1 MRKIDSFKIFNL
13 RPRYIKLTS
22 ALLMLLV
29 GFMGFSQVRVP
40 FNPRASVYSPSK
52 TIYNIKGDF
61 TMIGNTNLTLVNY
74 GNSTN
79 NSNNDMRYV
88 DVDNDINTLNS
99 SSATLSFSTENG
111 AIPDCSKILYA
122 GLYWTGRAG
131 SENTFTVNKEVPT
144 GNYSTQEVTD
154 TNQQIYDNDLI
165 PNTNYSLDISSS
177 GNSSNWA
184 LTYTFTSSGAGNTVV
199 FVYRSNNTLTVSVNG
214 GTPTNVS
221 TSSIN
226 SDNAYLSTPY
236 QIFSD
241 SNYTLEVARLRRQ
254 NTDRAYVNI
263 IYNETVPETT
273 TITKNYNKRKVSI
286 KGPGA
291 TNYTEITAG
300 ANDIYYPTNSTTYSD
315 GYMYSAYAEITQ
327 YVIDNGL
334 GEYFLADM
342 ALVEGDGGS
351 TGYYGG
357 WGMVVVYENSKMKWR
372 DVTVFDGH
380 AYVIGDT
387 ADHTIDVSGFK
398 AVQNGDVHIK
408 IGMMA
413 GEGDVGIT
421 GDYFQILRQSD
432 NTFQNL
438 SHSGNSTTNFFNS
451 SIVTGGNTRNPNLQN
466 NTGLDISMFDITNTN
481 NSIITN
487 NQTSTQFHYGSTQD
501 TYVIFNVT
509 FAVDAYIPD
518 IEGEV
523 NPITIN
529 SVPTMSP
536 PYVVEPGQE
545 ISYTLEI
552 KNKGTE
558 ETNNT
563 VIALPIP
570 YTSTY
575 QDLSISYNVYPPF
588 STSNVPYFNPS
599 LGATGSIV
607 WELGTLPVPSD
618 PNTVLADIT
627 FTLVA
632 TTDCNILTNPCGS
645 VVALDGTI
653 SGTGSTS
660 GTTFSQELI
669 QGFETTGVCVGEPI
683 ATPLNIV
690 IDSTDYVQNNCSGFN
705 AVRDFYFC
713 NIGTNPIP
721 ISEVQAEFP
730 VGTQFFNEYPVDDD
744 SV

>member
-144 GNYSTQEVTD
+144 GNYITQEVTD

-291 TNYTEITAG
+291 TNYTEWSNPEWFTRW
-300 ANDIYYPTNSTTYSD
+300 NS
-315 GYMYSAYAEITQ
+315 
-327 YVIDNGL
+327 
-334 GEYFLADM
+334 LAD
-342 ALVEGDGGS
+342 
-351 TGYYGG
+351 
-357 WGMVVVYENSKMKWR
+357 
-372 DVTVFDGH
+372 
-380 AYVIGDT
+380 
-387 ADHTIDVSGFK
+387 
-398 AVQNGDVHIK
+398 
-408 IGMMA
+408 
-413 GEGDVGIT
+413 
-421 GDYFQILRQSD
+421 
-432 NTFQNL
+432 
-438 SHSGNSTTNFFNS
+438 
-451 SIVTGGNTRNPNLQN
+451 
-466 NTGLDISMFDITNTN
+466 
-481 NSIITN
+481 
-487 NQTSTQFHYGSTQD
+487 
-501 TYVIFNVT
+501 
-509 FAVDAYIPD
+509 
-518 IEGEV
+518 
-523 NPITIN
+523 
-529 SVPTMSP
+529 
-536 PYVVEPGQE
+536 
-545 ISYTLEI
+545 
-552 KNKGTE
+552 
-558 ETNNT
+558 
-563 VIALPIP
+563 
-570 YTSTY
+570 
-575 QDLSISYNVYPPF
+575 
-588 STSNVPYFNPS
+588 
-599 LGATGSIV
+599 
-607 WELGTLPVPSD
+607 
-618 PNTVLADIT
+618 
-627 FTLVA
+627 
-632 TTDCNILTNPCGS
+632 
-645 VVALDGTI
+645 
-653 SGTGSTS
+653 
-660 GTTFSQELI
+660 
-669 QGFETTGVCVGEPI
+669 
-683 ATPLNIV
+683 
-690 IDSTDYVQNNCSGFN
+690 
-705 AVRDFYFC
+705 
-713 NIGTNPIP
+713 
-721 ISEVQAEFP
+721 
-730 VGTQFFNEYPVDDD
+730 
-744 SV
+744 